1 MNYVLSN
8 YWVNGYAI
16 GDASAAL
23 TGALQEVAPGALI
36 ELFQIELNEK
46 QHGVS
51 ETYYF
56 HAGVNELLSDV
67 VWAGQAYQPFPI
79 EAEGFEYAGEG
90 TLPRPK
96 IRVSNI
102 LGAITA
108 LLLTLPDG
116 LEGAKV
122 TRIRTLGRFLD
133 EENFALPYVETGYAD
148 LNYVSENP
156 TADPTAEFPREI
168 FYVDRKTL
176 ETRDVIEF
184 ELASAFDL
192 VGVRAPKRQ
201 CVTRCQWIYRSAECG
216 YNRTVY
222 YDVNDVPVSDPKQD
236 VCGKRLTSCESR
248 FNASV
253 RTGSVVAGSDV
264 LAISS
269 TAGIEVGASGFP
281 ISGFGVPPGTVALS
295 IIDSTSLTMSLPATA
310 TSSVTTLATPS
321 AIAAEII
328 TASAAG
334 LGAGHLITG
343 PYIPLG
349 TTVRQVSDTTIY
361 ISSRP
366 YSISRSGLFKR
377 ARSVYDPLVNQRV
390 QIPAK
395 IEIDTTG
402 LSVGMKVFG
411 PKNVDT
417 EIIAVDASSVSLAA
431 YGRLN
436 DVPEAKMLF
445 YFMPSAPAE
454 ASYSFTSSDSYSFKI
469 SDGVLPFG
477 GFPGIGTYFV

>member
-192 VGVRAPKRQ
+192 VGVRAPRRQ
-201 CVTRCQWIYRSAECG
+201 CVTRCQWVYRSAECG

-236 VCGKRLTSCESR
+236 VCGKRLSSCESR
-248 FNASV
+248 FSVSV

-264 LAISS
+264 LVINS
-269 TAGIEVGASGFP
+269 TAGIEAGTSGFP

-295 IIDSTSLTMSLPATA
+295 IIDSTSLTMSFPATA

-321 AIAAEII
+321 AIAAEMVV
-328 TASAAG
+328 TDTTG
-334 LGAGHLITG
+334 LGIGHLITG
-343 PYIPLG
+343 PYIPSGTTIRQISG
-349 TTVRQVSDTTIY
+349 TTVYT
-361 ISSRP
+361 SSRP
-366 YSISRSGLFKR
+366 YSISRVGTFK
-377 ARSVYDPLVNQRV
+377 AGSSVYNVFTNTTIE
-390 QIPAK
+390 IPPK
-395 IEIDTTG
+395 LQIDTTG
-402 LSVGMKVFG
+402 LSIGMKVFG
-411 PKNVDT
+411 PKGVNT
-417 EIIAVDASSVSLAA
+417 QITAVTSNYIYLADS
-431 YGRLN
+431 GKLN
-436 DVPEAKMLF
+436 DTPEAKMLF
-445 YFMPSAPAE
+445 YFMPSSPAE
-454 ASYSFTSSDSYSFKI
+454 ASYSFTSSDSYSFRI